1 MDNQGRIIMKQFS
14 ITLLLASALLCAP
27 FAAAQESSVW
37 AEGGLQK
44 VQVQGL
50 DVVYA
55 KPGAT
60 LAGYTKVMLAPVS
73 VSFHKDWASTVKV
86 GTNRQIS
93 SSDQQRIREKL
104 AKLVQEEL
112 VKELNA
118 GGYQLVTA
126 PGDDVLGVE
135 AAIVNL
141 YVRAPANLSGQSG
154 KDFYAVTAGEMSL
167 VIQLTDSAS
176 GDAIAR
182 AFDNFKATEY
192 TNPERITRADNE
204 AEARSA
210 ASQWAKRLRM
220 ALDKAKGINA
230 K

>member
-1 MDNQGRIIMKQFS
+1 MKKVS
-14 ITLLLASALLCAP
+14 IVLLWVCAVLGAP
-27 FAAAQESSVW
+27 VAMAQDSGAWS
-37 AEGGLQK
+37 EGGLQK
-44 VQVQGL
+44 IQVKGL

-55 KPGAT
+55 RPGAT
-60 LAGYTKVMLAPVS
+60 LAGYTKVMLAPIS
-73 VSFHKDWASTVKV
+73 VAFHKDWAKTVKV

-104 AKLVQEEL
+104 AKVVQEEV
-112 VKELNA
+112 VKELTA
-118 GGYQLVTA
+118 GGYHLVTA

-135 AAIVNL
+135 MAVVNL
-141 YVRAPANLSGQSG
+141 YARAPADLTGQAG

-192 TNPERITRADNE
+192 TNPERITRVDNE
-204 AEARSA
+204 AEVRSA
-210 ASQWAKRLRM
+210 ATQWAKHLR
-220 ALDKAKGINA
+220 AGLDRAKTINA
-230 K
+230 S

>member
-1 MDNQGRIIMKQFS
+1 MKQVS
-14 ITLLLASALLCAP
+14 IALLLASAILFAP
-27 FAAAQESSVW
+27 FAAAQEGSAW

-44 VQVQGL
+44 VQVPGL

-55 KPGAT
+55 RPGAT

-73 VSFHKDWASTVKV
+73 VAFHKDWAKTVKV

-93 SSDQQRIREKL
+93 PSDQQRIRDKL

-112 VKELNA
+112 VKELTA
-118 GGYQLVTA
+118 GGYQIVTS

-135 AAIVNL
+135 AAIVKL
-141 YVRAPANLSGQSG
+141 YARAPANLSGQSG

-192 TNPERITRADNE
+192 TNPERITRVDNE

-220 ALDKAKGINA
+220 ALDKAKGINS

>member
-1 MDNQGRIIMKQFS
+1 MKQVS
-14 ITLLLASALLCAP
+14 IALLLGSAILFAP
-27 FAAAQESSVW
+27 FAAAQEGGSAW

-44 VQVQGL
+44 VQVPGL

-55 KPGAT
+55 RPGAT
-60 LAGYTKVMLAPVS
+60 LAAYTKVMLAPVS
-73 VSFHKDWASTVKV
+73 VSFHKDWAKTVKV

-93 SSDQQRIREKL
+93 SSDQQRIRDKL

-112 VKELNA
+112 VKELTA
-118 GGYQLVTA
+118 GGYQIVAT

-141 YVRAPANLSGQSG
+141 YARAPANLTGQSG

-167 VIQLTDSAS
+167 VIQLNDSAS

-192 TNPERITRADNE
+192 TNPERITRVDNE

-210 ASQWAKRLRM
+210 ATQWAKRLRM
-220 ALDKAKGINA
+220 ALDKSKGINA

>member
-1 MDNQGRIIMKQFS
+1 MKQFS
-14 ITLLLASALLCAP
+14 IALLLAAAFLCAP
-27 FAAAQESSVW
+27 FAAAQEGGAW

-44 VQVQGL
+44 IQVPGL

-55 KPGAT
+55 RPGAT

-93 SSDQQRIREKL
+93 PSDQQRIRDKL
-104 AKLVQEEL
+104 AKAVHEEL
-112 VKELNA
+112 VKELTA
-118 GGYQLVTA
+118 GGYQLVST
-126 PGDDVLGVE
+126 PGEDVLSVE
-135 AAIVNL
+135 MAIVNL
-141 YVRAPANLSGQSG
+141 YVRAPANLTGQSG

-167 VIQLTDSAS
+167 VTQLSDSAS
-176 GDAIAR
+176 GEVIVR

-204 AEARSA
+204 TEARSA

-220 ALDKAKGINA
+220 ALDKSKGINA

>member
-1 MDNQGRIIMKQFS
+1 MKQFS
-14 ITLLLASALLCAP
+14 IALLLASAFLCAP
-27 FAAAQESSVW
+27 FAGAQEGGSAW
-37 AEGGLQK
+37 GEGGLQK
-44 VQVQGL
+44 IQVPGL

-55 KPGAT
+55 RPGAT
-60 LAGYTKVMLAPVS
+60 LAGYTKVMLAPVT
-73 VSFHKDWASTVKV
+73 VSFHKDWAKTVKV

-93 SSDQQRIREKL
+93 PSDQQRIRDKL

-112 VKELNA
+112 VKELTA
-118 GGYQLVTA
+118 GGYQIVTA

-141 YVRAPANLSGQSG
+141 YARAPANLTGQSG

-167 VIQLTDSAS
+167 VIQLSDSAS

-192 TNPERITRADNE
+192 TNPERITRVDNE

-210 ASQWAKRLRM
+210 ATQWAKRLRM
-220 ALDKAKGINA
+220 ALDKSKGINA

>member
-1 MDNQGRIIMKQFS
+1 MKKISFV
-14 ITLLLASALLCAP
+14 LLWTALVCTP
-27 FAAAQESSVW
+27 FAAAQDGGAWS
-37 AEGGLQK
+37 EGGLQK
-44 VQVQGL
+44 IPVKGL

-55 KPGAT
+55 RPGAT
-60 LAGYTKVMLAPVS
+60 LAGYTKILLAPIS
-73 VSFHKDWASTVKV
+73 VAFHKDWASTVKV

-104 AKLVQEEL
+104 AKVMQEEV

-118 GGYQLVTA
+118 GGYHLVTA

-135 AAIVNL
+135 MAVVNL
-141 YVRAPANLSGQSG
+141 YARAPANLTGQSG

-167 VIQLTDSAS
+167 VIQLTDSSS

-182 AFDNFKATEY
+182 AFDNFRATEY

-204 AEARSA
+204 TEVRSA
-210 ASQWAKRLRM
+210 ASQWAKALRNG
-220 ALDKAKGINA
+220 LDRAKTINA
-230 K
+230 G

>member
-1 MDNQGRIIMKQFS
+1 MKKISFV
-14 ITLLLASALLCAP
+14 LLWAALACTP
-27 FAAAQESSVW
+27 FATAQEGGAWS
-37 AEGGLQK
+37 EGGLQK
-44 VQVQGL
+44 IQVKGL

-55 KPGAT
+55 RPGAT
-60 LAGYTKVMLAPVS
+60 LAGYTKILLAPIS
-73 VSFHKDWASTVKV
+73 VAFHKDWAKTVKV

-104 AKLVQEEL
+104 AKVMQEEV

-118 GGYQLVTA
+118 GGYHLVTA

-135 AAIVNL
+135 MAVVNL
-141 YVRAPANLSGQSG
+141 YARAPANLTGQSG

-167 VIQLTDSAS
+167 VIQLTDSSS

-182 AFDNFKATEY
+182 AFDNFRATEY

-204 AEARSA
+204 TEVRSA
-210 ASQWAKRLRM
+210 AKQWAKALRNG
-220 ALDKAKGINA
+220 LDRAKAINA
-230 K
+230 G

>member
-1 MDNQGRIIMKQFS
+1 MKKKISFVLLWA
-14 ITLLLASALLCAP
+14 TLVCAP
-27 FAAAQESSVW
+27 FAAAQDSGAWS
-37 AEGGLQK
+37 EGGLQK
-44 VQVQGL
+44 IQVKGL

-55 KPGAT
+55 RPGAT
-60 LAGYTKVMLAPVS
+60 LAGYTKVMLAPIS
-73 VSFHKDWASTVKV
+73 VAFHKDWAKTVKV

-93 SSDQQRIREKL
+93 PSDQQRIREKL
-104 AKLVQEEL
+104 AKAMQEEV

-118 GGYQLVTA
+118 GGYHLVTA

-135 AAIVNL
+135 MAVVNL

-167 VIQLTDSAS
+167 VIQLTDSVS

-182 AFDNFKATEY
+182 AFDNFRATEY

-204 AEARSA
+204 TEVRSA
-210 ASQWAKRLRM
+210 ASQWAKALRNG
-220 ALDKAKGINA
+220 LDRAKAINA
-230 K
+230 G